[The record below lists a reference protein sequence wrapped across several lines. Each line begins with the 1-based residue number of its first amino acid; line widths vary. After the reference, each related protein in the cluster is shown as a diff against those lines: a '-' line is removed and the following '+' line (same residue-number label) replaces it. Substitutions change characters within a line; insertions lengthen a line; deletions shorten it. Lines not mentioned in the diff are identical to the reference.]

1 MEEHDLKTQEQII
14 RSGKVA
20 NYDEFLTENRKAI
33 NKQFAVIMR
42 VLLIVSPLLAI
53 MVKLRLF
60 MGVTFGSAIFITIYI
75 LALTVINEILLRR
88 RADSF
93 LTSLIVLLAIEG
105 LLLVINS
112 THLTIYIAWFL
123 VPLMALLFCDYR

>member
-1 MEEHDLKTQEQII
+1 MKTQEQII
-14 RSGKVA
+14 RSGRVA

-60 MGVTFGSAIFITIYI
+60 MGVTLGSVIFITIYI

-93 LTSLIVLLAIEG
+93 LTSLIVLLAMEG

-123 VPLMALLFCDYR
+123 VPLMALLFCHYR

>member
-1 MEEHDLKTQEQII
+1 
-14 RSGKVA
+14 
-20 NYDEFLTENRKAI
+20 
-33 NKQFAVIMR
+33 MR